1 MSRAGDKASW
11 RRLYPF
17 ASRELLIDGL
27 RCHYVDEGSGQPLL
41 LVHGNPTW
49 SFYWRALLNGLSDSY
64 RLVAPDQIGCG
75 LSEKPPR
82 SRYPYTL
89 RRRINDLCRL
99 IERLDMRAITLVAH
113 DWGGAVGMGAAVEM
127 PDRFERFVLMN
138 TAAFPA
144 PRCPWRIRVCRA
156 PLLGPLAV
164 QGLNLFARA
173 ALVMATARRAGLPA
187 EVRDGLLAPYDS
199 WRHRTAIYHF
209 VRDIPLSP
217 RHESYATLARIAAR
231 LGRFESHPFCFF
243 WGMRDWCF
251 TPWFLEQW
259 LMRFPRA
266 EVHRFDD
273 AGHYVLEDAAERIV
287 PALRAFL
294 QTERSGA
301 ASLQAK
307 PAVGGP

>member
-1 MSRAGDKASW
+1 MSQAGERAGW

-17 ASRELLIDGL
+17 ASREMLIDGL
-27 RCHYVDEGSGQPLL
+27 RCHYVDEGRGRPLL

-49 SFYWRALLNGLSDSY
+49 SFYWRSLLNGLSDSY

-75 LSEKPPR
+75 LSEKPSR

-99 IERLDMRAITLVAH
+99 IEHLDLRSITLVAH
-113 DWGGAVGMGAAVEM
+113 DWGGAVGMGAAVEL
-127 PDRFERFVLMN
+127 PERFERFVLMN

-144 PRCPWRIRVCRA
+144 SRCPWRIRVCRA

-173 ALVMATARRAGLPA
+173 ALVMATARRAGLPP

-199 WRHRTAIYHF
+199 WGHRAAIYQF

-217 RHESYATLARIAAR
+217 RHGSYATLAGIAAR
-231 LGRFESHPFCFF
+231 LRQFENHPFCFF

-251 TPWFLEQW
+251 TPWFLDQW
-259 LMRFPRA
+259 LARFPRA

-273 AGHYVLEDAAERIV
+273 AGHYVLEDVPERIV

-294 QTERSGA
+294 QTE
-301 ASLQAK
+301 Q
-307 PAVGGP
+307 PGGPSSRP

>member
-1 MSRAGDKASW
+1 MSQLGENAAW

-17 ASRELLIDGL
+17 ASRELMIEGL
-27 RCHYVDEGSGQPLL
+27 RCHYVDEGRGRPLL

-49 SFYWRALLNGLSDSY
+49 SFYWRSLLNGLSDSY
-64 RLVAPDQIGCG
+64 RLVALDQIGCG

-99 IERLDMRAITLVAH
+99 IEQLDLRSITLVAH

-127 PDRFERFVLMN
+127 PERFERFVLMN

-173 ALVMATARRAGLPA
+173 ALAMATARRAGLPP
-187 EVRDGLLAPYDS
+187 EVRSGLLAPYDS
-199 WRHRTAIYHF
+199 WGHRAAIYHF

-217 RHESYATLARIAAR
+217 RHESYAALARIASR
-231 LGRFESHPFCFF
+231 LGQFENRPFCFF

-251 TPWFLEQW
+251 TPWFLDQW
-259 LMRFPRA
+259 LARFPRA

-273 AGHYVLEDAAERIV
+273 AGHYVLEDASERIV

-294 QTERSGA
+294 QYEQPGDAAVRPKSA
-301 ASLQAK
+301 ASQ
-307 PAVGGP
+307 

>member
-1 MSRAGDKASW
+1 MSRLGEKAAW

-17 ASRELLIDGL
+17 ASRELVIDGL
-27 RCHYVDEGSGQPLL
+27 RCHYVDEGRGPPLL

-49 SFYWRALLNGLSDSY
+49 SFYWRSLLTGLSDAH

-99 IERLDMRAITLVAH
+99 IERLDLRSITLVAH

-127 PDRFERFVLMN
+127 PERFERFVLMN

-144 PRCPWRIRVCRA
+144 PHCPWRIRICRA

-173 ALVMATARRAGLPA
+173 ALVMATARQAGLPS

-199 WRHRTAIYHF
+199 WRHRAAIYHF

-217 RHESYATLARIAAR
+217 RHESYATLARVASR
-231 LGRFESHPFCFF
+231 LGRFEDHPFCFF

-251 TPWFLEQW
+251 TPWFLDQW
-259 LMRFPRA
+259 LARFPRA
-266 EVHRFDD
+266 EVHRFAD
-273 AGHYVLEDAAERIV
+273 AGHYVLEDAAERII
-287 PALRAFL
+287 PSLRTFL
-294 QTERSGA
+294 QADRSIA
-301 ASLQAK
+301 ATDPAK
-307 PAVGGP
+307 PAVGEP

>member
-1 MSRAGDKASW
+1 MSQLGENAAW

-17 ASRELLIDGL
+17 ASRELMIEGL
-27 RCHYVDEGSGQPLL
+27 RCHYVDEGRGHPLL

-49 SFYWRALLNGLSDSY
+49 SFYWRSLLNGLSDAF

-99 IERLDMRAITLVAH
+99 IEHLDLRSITLVAH

-127 PDRFERFVLMN
+127 PERFERFVLMN

-144 PRCPWRIRVCRA
+144 SRCPWRIRVCRA

-173 ALVMATARRAGLPA
+173 ALAMATARRAGLPP

-199 WRHRTAIYHF
+199 WGHRAAIYHF

-217 RHESYATLARIAAR
+217 RHESYAALARIASR
-231 LGRFESHPFCFF
+231 LGQFEDRPFCFF

-251 TPWFLEQW
+251 TPWFLDQW
-259 LMRFPRA
+259 LARFPRA

-273 AGHYVLEDAAERIV
+273 AGHYVLEDASERIL
-287 PALRAFL
+287 PALRVFL
-294 QTERSGA
+294 QADRPA
-301 ASLQAK
+301 AAAEPTK
-307 PAVGGP
+307 PALHEP